1 MFFPVKGQVRM
12 RLSLPLQAS
21 FFANFSNFLKIFHHS
36 TPFAVTY
43 HITPY
48 LLSLQRD
55 QKFILTSVLLK
66 CNVSNMLKKFSISAL
81 AAMMLCGCEVDYS
94 SRQKFPAAEISPR
107 SSWKVSGTLRGC
119 ENAIDDDSSTAATTG
134 HSYDNS
140 VIIVDLGKICLFNTI
155 IADHGSDEFGFCR
168 RVAILT
174 SIDGKKYTHQ
184 AAISGTR
191 QVSFFNLVTPT
202 LARYIRLQAI
212 VPGNRPWSIAEL
224 YLQ

>member
-1 MFFPVKGQVRM
+1 MLEM
-12 RLSLPLQAS
+12 
-21 FFANFSNFLKIFHHS
+21 LKILEKNVF
-36 TPFAVTY
+36 
-43 HITPY
+43 
-48 LLSLQRD
+48 
-55 QKFILTSVLLK
+55 FILLP
-66 CNVSNMLKKFSISAL
+66 A
-81 AAMMLCGCEVDYS
+81 MLCGCEVDYS
-94 SRQKFPAAEISPR
+94 SREKFPAAEISPR

-119 ENAIDDDSSTAATTG
+119 ENAIDSDPATAATTG

-140 VIIVDLGKICLFNTI
+140 VIIVDLGKICLFNTV

-174 SIDGKKYTHQ
+174 SIDGKKYTHRT
-184 AAISGTR
+184 AISGTR

-202 LARYIRLQAI
+202 LARYVRLQAI